1 MVAAHV
7 IRLELLRRLRRMSRP
22 LAAAV
27 ALGSVA
33 VLIEGGVNYSAEVR
47 GAGSLAGERTESERA
62 DASVLAPHSF
72 ALSAALPLDRV
83 RVRCAGDDAP
93 RVDLAPRRGDGRFD
107 INCVAA
113 STATA
118 GGAWPRAQL
127 LSSPGDSRYDR
138 AVRF

>member
-7 IRLELLRRLRRMSRP
+7 IRLELLRHLRRIS
-22 LAAAV
+22 LAAAL

-33 VLIEGGVNYSAEVR
+33 VLLEAGANYSAEVR
-47 GAGSLAGERTESERA
+47 EAGTLARERTDFERA
-62 DASVLAPHSF
+62 AASVLAPYSF
-72 ALSAALPLDRV
+72 SLSASLSLDGARM
-83 RVRCAGDDAP
+83 RCGDDARADP
-93 RVDLAPRRGDGRFD
+93 APQRADGQFD

-118 GGAWPRAQL
+118 AGAWPRAELQ
-127 LSSPGDSRYDR
+127 SSPGDSRYDR

>member
-7 IRLELLRRLRRMSRP
+7 IRLELLRRSRRIVC
-22 LAAAV
+22 AAAV

-33 VLIEGGVNYSAEVR
+33 VLVEAGANHSAEVR
-47 GAGSLAGERTESERA
+47 AAGTLAGERADFERA
-62 DASVLAPHSF
+62 DASVPAPYSF
-72 ALSAALPLDRV
+72 SLSAVLPLDRV
-83 RVRCAGDDAP
+83 RVRCGGDDAA
-93 RVDLAPRRGDGRFD
+93 RADLAPQRGDGQFD

-118 GGAWPRAQL
+118 VGARPRAQL